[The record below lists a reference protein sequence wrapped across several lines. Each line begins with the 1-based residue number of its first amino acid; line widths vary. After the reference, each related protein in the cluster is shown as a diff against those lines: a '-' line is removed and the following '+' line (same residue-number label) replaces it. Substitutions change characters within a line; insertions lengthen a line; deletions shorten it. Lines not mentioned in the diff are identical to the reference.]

1 MILWFIVDNLECIAN
16 SQLKSVI
23 QVNDHASSR
32 ASADRWLAEVPASAA
47 LAPMH
52 EECPPPAHLLR
63 FLGVKVKSAGPCN
76 GGVVHRILAV
86 AKFILGG
93 GEGAGVA
100 HTLFLGVHV
109 SRALAG
115 VAVGVH
121 VPVATS
127 SDEVARVLVVG
138 VGLGWSGGEGLAAL
152 SQTRTLMIVCW
163 GHFQELGRGAD
174 Y

>member
-1 MILWFIVDNLECIAN
+1 MILWFIVDNLECIAH

-32 ASADRWLAEVPASAA
+32 APADRWLTEVPARAA

-52 EECPPPAHLLR
+52 EEGTPPAHLLR
-63 FLGVKVKSAGPCN
+63 FLWVKVKSAGPCDR
-76 GGVVHRILAV
+76 GVMHRILAV

-100 HTLFLGVHV
+100 HTLFLRVHV
-109 SRALAG
+109 SRALSG
-115 VAVGVH
+115 VPVGVH
-121 VPVATS
+121 VPVPTAS
-127 SDEVARVLVVG
+127 NEVARVLVVG
-138 VGLGWSGGEGLAAL
+138 VGLSWSGGEGLAAL
-152 SQTRTLMIVCW
+152 SQTRTFMIVSW
-163 GHFQELGRGAD
+163 SHFQELGRGAD